1 MAAATSAEVAVKLD
15 GHACLASPLWILA
28 VTIQA
33 WSCIQVASTFKT
45 FIYLY
50 IFYEAEAENFITK
63 IK

>member
-33 WSCIQVASTFKT
+33 WSCFQVASTFKT

-50 IFYEAEAENFITK
+50 IFYVRQRQK
-63 IK
+63 ILLLK